1 MLLLYVT
8 EEVLLRCS
16 QTGRKIKA
24 RVGDLSREDM
34 RPLSEEDLVKG
45 SRLIA
50 MLRTPHIQWILS
62 NLQVCLLAI
71 FYMHEITA
79 PTSINCHVLC

>member
-50 MLRTPHIQWILS
+50 DVEDSTYPVDFVEFTGMST
-62 NLQVCLLAI
+62 CYLLHA
-71 FYMHEITA
+71 
-79 PTSINCHVLC
+79 